1 MVENGFPVKSVI
13 VLLNYMYADN
23 LIMMLLSWFCFLEL
37 LHFCFVN
44 FFFNFFYIYIFSEV
58 VIVEGQERRSLKR
71 NRNLWAAGFMIV
83 HHT

>member
-44 FFFNFFYIYIFSEV
+44 FFLILYIF
-58 VIVEGQERRSLKR
+58 
-71 NRNLWAAGFMIV
+71 F
-83 HHT
+83 